1 MRNIK
6 SIELTKGSTLVAS
19 NALSA
24 KQLAI
29 YIAQIQLAQGLQVWE
44 NPSVSSYQPW
54 VYELYS
60 ALHSCEHQK
69 LLNAVQV
76 RALWQKVIESS
87 PASEGLIGTDSLVD
101 WSIDAS
107 LKLSSWMLDR
117 TDLKSWSNSPEVV
130 NFCRWAKNYEEILK
144 AEGWIDVSEAEF
156 FLRNSK
162 FKFKQKKPIIWVDI
176 TSSPAQGHLYEN
188 FVRAGNSIKT
198 WQPHK
203 SCGVPIRIKFSA
215 FSEEVEASARWAK
228 TKLTENPKQR
238 LALVM
243 PISGERRQEAHRII
257 REIFNPNALGLA
269 LEVEPG
275 FFDLSGNIPEQD
287 PIIGSAL
294 TALDLFGIDGGF
306 NEFSRWLRSSFFVDN
321 LNQLAQRGVLESR
334 LRLRMEVQ
342 LKFFDAFERGGLAE
356 HLRSV
361 DPELASLL
369 EEAVKLIDDAP
380 NRSAPSDWVQIWERL
395 LHQLRWQKQTL
406 YAEGLARWESALN
419 EFVQL
424 TPVLGEITASVA
436 IKELRRIIVDQTRT
450 APLPV
455 HGLFLLQRL
464 EDVGFG
470 YNGIWATG
478 LTDSYWPISAK
489 PNPILP
495 LTLQFKHGMPL
506 ASPGAAL
513 DYSNRITCR
522 LLRLAPETILSWS
535 SMSGE
540 ESAEPSPLILPY
552 REISNLDLPCK
563 DSGLQHSKI
572 VKTSFLEVIR
582 DDPPP
587 IKGKRIFGG
596 AYILDMQSKC
606 PLRAFFQGRLGA
618 LAPEKII
625 VGLSPQQ
632 RGIAIHR
639 AMELLFDQKPSQ
651 SELERWTKSERETKI
666 SSSVE
671 QALGTVFG
679 KTRIILK
686 NMFDSEYRRIERILN
701 TFIEADLKRSAFT
714 VSAIEEKIFFEIGG
728 LKIDFKI
735 DRIDILEAESDNSEV
750 VIIDYKTGTGSSPS
764 PSNWFKEQ
772 PRDIQLPLYALA
784 VTGDVGGIIVARLA
798 PDKMRYSGYWQ
809 PKEAF
814 PGRLTKLPENRIW
827 NTQLS
832 VWQAQIEQLVQ
843 EYAQGDSR
851 LFENNLDAAKE
862 TFAPLTRVY
871 EQVALAKLLV
881 DGYPNDS

>member
-1 MRNIK
+1 MDDIK
-6 SIELTKGSTLVAS
+6 SIELEKCSTLVAS

-29 YIAQIQLAQGLQVWE
+29 HIAQIQSTEGIQVWE

-54 VYELYS
+54 VCELYS
-60 ALHSCEHQK
+60 ALHSDKHQK

-76 RALWQKVIESS
+76 RALWQKIIESS
-87 PASEGLIGTDSLVD
+87 PASESLIGTDNLVD
-101 WSIDAS
+101 WTIDAS
-107 LKLSSWMLDR
+107 QKLSSWMLSR
-117 TDLKSWSNSPEVV
+117 TTLEPWSDSPEVV
-130 NFCRWAKNYEEILK
+130 SFCRWAEHYEEILK
-144 AEGWIDVSEAEF
+144 TEGWIDASKAEF

-162 FKFKQKKPIIWVDI
+162 LKLKQNKSIIWADI
-176 TSSPAQGHLYEN
+176 DSSPAQRHLFEN
-188 FVRAGNSIKT
+188 FIRTGTAIKA

-203 SCGVPIRIKFSA
+203 AYGATIRTEFST

-228 TKLTENPKQR
+228 TKLAENPNQR
-238 LALVM
+238 LALVI
-243 PISGERRQEAHRII
+243 PTLGERRQETYRII
-257 REIFNPNALGLA
+257 RKILNPGAVGLA
-269 LEVEPG
+269 LNAELS

-294 TALDLFGIDGGF
+294 TVLDLFGIDGGF
-306 NEFSRWLRSSFFVDN
+306 NEFSRWLRSPFFVDN
-321 LNQLAQRGVLESR
+321 LNQLSQRGVLESR
-334 LRLRMEVQ
+334 LRLRMEVK
-342 LKFFDAFERGGLAE
+342 LKFLDAFERGGLSE

-369 EEAVKLIDDAP
+369 EGAVKLITDVR
-380 NRSAPSDWVQIWERL
+380 NRSVPSDWVQIWERL
-395 LHQLRWQKQTL
+395 LRQLRWQQQRL
-406 YAEGLARWESALN
+406 YPQGLARWESALS

-424 TPVLGEITASVA
+424 TPVLGEITAQVA
-436 IKELRRIIVDQTRT
+436 IKELRRILVGQTRT
-450 APLPV
+450 GPLPV

-478 LTDSYWPISAK
+478 LTDSYWPIPAN

-495 LTLQFKHGMPL
+495 LMLQNSHGMPL

-513 DYSNRITCR
+513 EYSNRITRR

-535 SMSGE
+535 SMSDE

-552 REISNLDLPCK
+552 REISNVDLLCK
-563 DSGLQHSKI
+563 YSRLQQPKALKRNS
-572 VKTSFLEVIR
+572 LEVIR
-582 DDPPP
+582 DDAPP
-587 IKGKRIFGG
+587 IQGKQIFGG
-596 AYILDMQSKC
+596 SYTLDMQSKC
-606 PLRAFFQGRLGA
+606 PFRAFFEGRLGA

-625 VGLSPQQ
+625 VGLSPMQ

-651 SELERWTKSERETKI
+651 SELENWTKNEREVKVA
-666 SSSVE
+666 SSVE

-679 KTRIILK
+679 KTRTILK
-686 NMFDSEYRRIERILN
+686 NMFDSEYRRMEMILN
-701 TFIEADLKRSAFT
+701 KFIEAELKRSSFE
-714 VSAIEEKIFFEIGG
+714 VSAIEAKIFFEIGG

-735 DRIDILEAESDNSEV
+735 DRLDILGADNNNIEV

-764 PSNWFKEQ
+764 PSNWFKGE

-784 VTGDVGGIIVARLA
+784 VKGDVGGVVVARLT
-798 PDKMRYSGYWQ
+798 PDKARYSGYWQ
-809 PKEAF
+809 PKDAF
-814 PGRLTKLPENRIW
+814 PGRLQKLPEKTTW

-832 VWQAQIEQLVQ
+832 VWQTQIEQLVQ

-851 LFENNLDAAKE
+851 LFENDLDKAKK

-871 EQVALAKLLV
+871 EQMALAKLLV
-881 DGYPNDS
+881 NGSSNDL